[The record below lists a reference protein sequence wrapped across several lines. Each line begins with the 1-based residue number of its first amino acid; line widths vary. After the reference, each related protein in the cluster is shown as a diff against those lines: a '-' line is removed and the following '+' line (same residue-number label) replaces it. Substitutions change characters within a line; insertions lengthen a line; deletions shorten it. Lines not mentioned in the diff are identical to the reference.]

1 MLFEELDKLKRTILM
16 TTIILVFIGILLLV
30 LPKSYVPYLQPT
42 IAFILLVIFCIIV
55 FSFISS
61 KKAIINYI
69 ILFFGLLAGLFGC
82 LYFIFENFFIRTLYI
97 FVGLVPIL
105 FCGYWTWQIL
115 TLKNLSKRKNWWL
128 FLALAILMIG
138 IGIFNFFNPWISN
151 NEVALLKI
159 TGGTLVF
166 SALISALRLIW
177 VWPIKK
183 SN

>member
-16 TTIILVFIGILLLV
+16 TTIILIFIGILLLV
-30 LPKSYVPYLQPT
+30 LPNSYVPFLQPT
-42 IAFILLVIFCIIV
+42 IAFILLVILFIIV

-69 ILFFGLLAGLFGC
+69 ILFFGLVAGLFGC
-82 LYFIFENFFIRTLYI
+82 LYFIFENFFIKTLYI
-97 FVGLVPIL
+97 FVGLIPIL
-105 FCGYWTWQIL
+105 FGSYWIWQII

-128 FLALAILMIG
+128 FLVLSIIMIG
-138 IGIFNFFNPWISN
+138 MGLFNFFNPWIKT
-151 NEVALLKI
+151 NETVLLRI